1 MHYAFH
7 YADLG
12 VLEGWPISGRKRFY
26 MEAIIILYHEHHI
39 TISIQFK
46 YVFSRVG
53 KTLPTPQLLGHWAT
67 APIAL

>member
-26 MEAIIILYHEHHI
+26 MEAIIILYHIHDFMNI
-39 TISIQFK
+39 TSSILFNSNIK
-46 YVFSRVG
+46 ILMEIRF
-53 KTLPTPQLLGHWAT
+53 
-67 APIAL
+67 IF

>member
-1 MHYAFH
+1 MSPEEEVEEEE
-7 YADLG
+7 DTQG
-12 VLEGWPISGRKRFY
+12 KVNDEGFLLLPCC
-26 MEAIIILYHEHHI
+26 ALLHI
-39 TISIQFK
+39 PATTPLK

>member
-1 MHYAFH
+1 MMMIDDDDNYGD
-7 YADLG
+7 YD
-12 VLEGWPISGRKRFY
+12 
-26 MEAIIILYHEHHI
+26 
-39 TISIQFK
+39 K